1 MLQELNNFI
10 NIFKNFWGNQ
20 LNSLFLPSIVWP
32 VSCSYSQEGVKK
44 SKFNWTLKNPWKRQ
58 FKCTEIVQFLK
69 HLLIKLFC
77 LSRLMDEN
85 LWGFT
90 KLKKTKILKISAFY
104 LNKQKSFIP
113 NAMPSVMQFPCNISF
128 DVRN

>member
-1 MLQELNNFI
+1 MSTVQSFLEQIEKEGNFH
-10 NIFKNFWGNQ
+10 GV
-20 LNSLFLPSIVWP
+20 L
-32 VSCSYSQEGVKK
+32 SQEGVTKI
-44 SKFNWTLKNPWKRQ
+44 KFKTWNPWKRQ

-77 LSRLMDEN
+77 LSILMYEN

-113 NAMPSVMQFPCNISF
+113 NALPSAIPM
-128 DVRN
+128 

>member
-1 MLQELNNFI
+1 MICYQENQTNRLKSSSYMSTVQSFLEQFEKEGNFH
-10 NIFKNFWGNQ
+10 GV
-20 LNSLFLPSIVWP
+20 L
-32 VSCSYSQEGVKK
+32 SQEGVTKI
-44 SKFNWTLKNPWKRQ
+44 KFKTWNPWKRQ

-90 KLKKTKILKISAFY
+90 KLKKNKILKISAFY

-113 NAMPSVMQFPCNISF
+113 NALPSAIPM
-128 DVRN
+128 

>member
-1 MLQELNNFI
+1 MTGSSYSTQAICYMGIALGSALGIKLFDSKKEFLLLY
-10 NIFKNFWGNQ
+10 G
-20 LNSLFLPSIVWP
+20 LFLAAR
-32 VSCSYSQEGVKK
+32 CELSQEGVTK
-44 SKFNWTLKNPWKRQ
+44 SKFKTWNPWKRQ

-77 LSRLMDEN
+77 LSILMYEN

-113 NAMPSVMQFPCNISF
+113 NALPSAIPM
-128 DVRN
+128 